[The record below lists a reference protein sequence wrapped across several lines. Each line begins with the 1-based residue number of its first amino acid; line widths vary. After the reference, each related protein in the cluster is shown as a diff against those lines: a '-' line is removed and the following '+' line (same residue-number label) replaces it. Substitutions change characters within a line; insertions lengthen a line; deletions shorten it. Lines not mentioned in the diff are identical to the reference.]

1 MATKK
6 RKKKYTFKPNKNTF
20 IVLVGLILFI
30 WCICGIRSCTKYDR
44 SLRGAPYAE
53 ELVNLPEFQV
63 RACAR
68 PDGTPTADYQEIYPG
83 TVGDKVMYL
92 TFDDGPSKK
101 VTPQVLDVLKKYNVK
116 ATFFIIAKNAEQY
129 PDLLK
134 RIAQEGHAIASHSY
148 SHEFDTLYA
157 DAESFRGEIFA
168 ARETLTNIVG
178 EEHFTDIFRFP
189 GGAFSGQRE
198 EFKEVLIQENIP
210 YVNWN
215 CLTGDAETRNPVPA
229 DLIEKAKKT
238 ATTANSDS
246 LILLMHDAGAKQ
258 ASADALPGIIEAF
271 RKDGYRFDTLKRK

>member
-6 RKKKYTFKPNKNTF
+6 RKKKYTFKPNKNTL
-20 IVLVGLILFI
+20 IVLVGLILLI
-30 WCICGIRSCTKYDR
+30 WCISGIRSCTKYDR

-83 TVGDKVMYL
+83 KVGDKVMYL

-101 VTPQVLDVLKKYNVK
+101 VTPQVLDILKKYNVK
-116 ATFFIIAKNAEQY
+116 ATFFIVAKNAEQY

-157 DAESFRGEIFA
+157 DTESFRSEIFA
-168 ARETLTNIVG
+168 AKESLINIVG

-198 EFKEVLIQENIP
+198 EFKEVLIQENVP

-229 DLIEKAKKT
+229 DLIAKAKKT
-238 ATTANSDS
+238 AGTANSDS

-271 RKDGYRFDTLKRK
+271 QKDGYRFDTLKRK